1 MEGSHKRKQ
10 SGGEASCSSLH
21 VVSKKAPDTIDASL
35 PTHQTNTGD
44 AFGQRVSERTFT
56 NLSSSGQARSHLGD
70 SFTVNNYHGPPPS
83 AGDLETNRHNT
94 FMEALA
100 FRRMEFREMAIEH
113 AYATTCQWIF
123 EEEAFLR
130 WRDPVFRDT
139 NRGLFWIRG
148 KPGSGKSTLM
158 KFVLEHIRREPSAC
172 TIASFFFNAR
182 GEALERTTEGCYRT
196 LLHQLFEQVPR
207 LLKLVRIPA
216 VFEKGQSWPVNVL
229 KGILREAVLH
239 LQQDYLVLIIDAL
252 DECLEKDIRDMVRFL
267 ENLITVSSLHGVTL
281 WICLASRHYPTINT
295 RFCESLIVE
304 AAYDHTRDIRE
315 YAQDHLNV
323 EPIAHR
329 SLLSDQM
336 VRRSGGVFLWV
347 TLVVRNINEAF
358 DQGETQDQL
367 QDHISKIPDN
377 LNLLIGKHHC
387 ESSF

>member
-1 MEGSHKRKQ
+1 MRARAHQTSARCLHNRFLLFQRERRTIRKVNRRLL
-10 SGGEASCSSLH
+10 SDLTSPAAYACP
-21 VVSKKAPDTIDASL
+21 KAPQIDPPS
-35 PTHQTNTGD
+35 
-44 AFGQRVSERTFT
+44 
-56 NLSSSGQARSHLGD
+56 SHLG
-70 SFTVNNYHGPPPS
+70 
-83 AGDLETNRHNT
+83 
-94 FMEALA
+94 
-100 FRRMEFREMAIEH
+100 
-113 AYATTCQWIF
+113 
-123 EEEAFLR
+123 
-130 WRDPVFRDT
+130 
-139 NRGLFWIRG
+139 
-148 KPGSGKSTLM
+148 
-158 KFVLEHIRREPSAC
+158 
-172 TIASFFFNAR
+172 
-182 GEALERTTEGCYRT
+182 
-196 LLHQLFEQVPR
+196 
-207 LLKLVRIPA
+207 
-216 VFEKGQSWPVNVL
+216 KGQSWPVDVL

-239 LQQDYLVLIIDAL
+239 LQQDHLVLIIDAL

-267 ENLITVSSLHGVTL
+267 EDLITVSSLHGVTL